1 MTDTSTRSGIPLTP
15 PIVSI
20 AYAEDGLLKTTD
32 LETPVPVQ
40 VMVWPAAEPGYY
52 FQLTLD
58 DEWVGDKRTI
68 TAADNAYDMITVH
81 LSEHLLIEN
90 GTYQLGYVA
99 VSPITGAS
107 MPSPRVSL
115 KVDRTPPGAALLAPL
130 IFPNASFG
138 DRLTGLL
145 PGYAGMEQG
154 DVIQTLCNGVPGPAH
169 TVQADELSLRPIEI
183 DFERE
188 LMQSLAA
195 QTACIE
201 YLITDRAGNQS
212 VMSLP
217 VMLSMKL

>member
-1 MTDTSTRSGIPLTP
+1 MNSVFKAPTPLEP
-15 PIVSI
+15 AVVSI
-20 AYAEDGLLKTTD
+20 AAQEDGLLKKTD
-32 LETPVPVQ
+32 LDMPIPVEVK
-40 VMVWPAAEPGYY
+40 VWEAAEPGYY
-52 FQLTLD
+52 FQLMLD
-58 DEWVGDKRTI
+58 GKLVGSVRAICEADKRGE
-68 TAADNAYDMITVH
+68 MVTVY
-81 LSEHLLIEN
+81 LDEKMLN
-90 GTYQLGYVA
+90 QDRNYRLGYMA
-99 VSPITGAS
+99 SSPFADSHI
-107 MPSPRVSL
+107 PSPEIIL

-154 DVIQTLCNGVPGPAH
+154 DVIQTLCNGVPGPTH